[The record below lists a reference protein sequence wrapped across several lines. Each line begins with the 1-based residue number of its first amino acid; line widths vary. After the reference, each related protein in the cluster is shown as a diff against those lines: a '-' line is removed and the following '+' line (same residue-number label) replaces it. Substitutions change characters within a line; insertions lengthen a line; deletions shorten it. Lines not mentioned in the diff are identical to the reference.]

1 MTRKKT
7 EHSVVLY
14 QGTLLWLT
22 PLLCWVLVLHT
33 LKTAHA
39 SFAGLTTFVMPCFWN
54 YFLMSLFHP
63 PRSRIMPVIF
73 IISPALGT
81 VLGHE
86 SVCGDCWSCSD
97 GVEVAFVSRAPP
109 CSLPYSFAQASA
121 LCCPVRDQKWI
132 LRRLA
137 FETWLK
143 RQKRKWTPDMKL
155 IYKSV
160 YLQIFLF
167 S

>member
-1 MTRKKT
+1 MNDRKKT
-7 EHSVVLY
+7 EQCCTLSGNSPLTHSLALLGPCIAYSQNSTCFLCRTYHICHACPVFEIIFWCLSFIP
-14 QGTLLWLT
+14 QGQGSCLSSSLS
-22 PLLCWVLVLHT
+22 PLHW
-33 LKTAHA
+33 AQ
-39 SFAGLTTFVMPCFWN
+39 
-54 YFLMSLFHP
+54 
-63 PRSRIMPVIF
+63 
-73 IISPALGT
+73 
-81 VLGHE
+81 
-86 SVCGDCWSCSD
+86 CSD
-97 GVEVAFVSRAPP
+97 TKVCAVTAEGVEVAFVSRAPP

-143 RQKRKWTPDMKL
+143 RQKRKWMPDMKL